1 MNNKNGIYDK
11 LRQIALKA
19 GAKDTK
25 LITTNDIIV
34 DERVRLKCMIPPCS
48 QSGLCRHCPPN
59 GLSCEKTNSIINKYY
74 SAILF
79 SVEVPNHIIAGQHI
93 GKAHRHHQL
102 DDQGGLAV
110 LGAYFLLVFQISALM
125 KKKAKEEGY
134 KTHSFSASNCKEVI
148 CYFYDDCRVLAQKKK
163 CRHPE
168 LSMPSMESAGMDVYK
183 MAANAGWP
191 IYPIGEKTQP
201 EDIPNGLLCGLVLF
215 R

>member
-1 MNNKNGIYDK
+1 MNNNAIYEK
-11 LRQIALKA
+11 LRQVALKA

-25 LITTNDIIV
+25 MISINDIIV

-48 QSGLCRHCPPN
+48 HSGLCRHCPPH
-59 GLSCEKTNSIINKYY
+59 GLSYEQIQSILNKYN

-79 SVEVPNHIIAGQHI
+79 SVEVPNHIIAGKDL

-102 DDQGGLAV
+102 DDQGGLAL
-110 LGAYFLLVFQISALM
+110 LGAYFLLVFQISALIR
-125 KKKAKEEGY
+125 KKAKEDGY
-134 KTHSFSASNCKEVI
+134 KAHCFSASNCKEVI

-163 CRHPE
+163 CRHPD

-183 MAANAGWP
+183 MAANAGWA
-191 IYPIGEKTQP
+191 IYPIGEKSLP
-201 EDIPNGLLCGLVLF
+201 EDIPHGLLCGLVLF